1 MTRLEHAPAARDPLL
16 RVMSDAILAIAA
28 EPRVD
33 RVLRQLVESSR
44 ELVGATY
51 AALGIPDDTGEA
63 FAEFIYTG
71 MSDELVA
78 AIGPLPRTHGLLAA
92 MLSETAPYRTPDIR
106 QDPRFQWWP
115 AAHPRMRSFL
125 GVPIVSRG
133 KVIGAFYLTDK
144 QGANEFTEADQE
156 IIEMLAAH
164 AAVAIENARLFERS
178 RELSIIEERNRLARE
193 LHDSVTQILFSIALT
208 AEAALA
214 SVDGDTGAAKQQLA
228 GLRDL
233 ARGAVQ
239 EMRSLIFELRPA
251 ELESEGL
258 LPTLQKHVAILGRL
272 TNSRIT
278 LRDDGYSP
286 QPPAREQELF
296 RIMQEALNNATRHA
310 RAANIEIAVGATD
323 GAVRMTVADDGVGFD
338 PNAPG
343 IRARRLGLTSM
354 TERAEDLGGMLTIE
368 STPGQGTR
376 INVEVPVG

>member
-258 LPTLQKHVAILGRL
+258 VRREVQFGPGVRVSYEL
-272 TNSRIT
+272 TRKGDSLKPVMGSIK
-278 LRDDGYSP
+278 DW
-286 QPPAREQELF
+286 
-296 RIMQEALNNATRHA
+296 
-310 RAANIEIAVGATD
+310 
-323 GAVRMTVADDGVGFD
+323 
-338 PNAPG
+338 
-343 IRARRLGLTSM
+343 ARRWHK
-354 TERAEDLGGMLTIE
+354 A
-368 STPGQGTR
+368 
-376 INVEVPVG
+376 